1 MTHRL
6 DDAGRT
12 RRLITLLSFSCFG
25 CSFAFVSG
33 PPTETA
39 PSPRPDEQCTT
50 SVLYP
55 VLDSVGAAV
64 GALNIGIAADASPGK
79 VRWYGAEMDSG
90 TGVALGI
97 TQLALFGAGA
107 IYGFVQ
113 TSRCNAFLDERQQE
127 QPESATWTPALANQ
141 EAPPPDAAN
150 RAPPVEPNAPPPA
163 ARGAAPPVLPD
174 SASSARSPATGT
186 ARPATS
192 PGVPTAAFPD

>member
-1 MTHRL
+1 MMHRL
-6 DDAGRT
+6 DNARRT

-33 PPTETA
+33 PPSETA
-39 PSPRPDEQCTT
+39 PPPRPDEQCTT

-79 VRWYGAEMDSG
+79 VSWYGAEMESG

-127 QPESATWTPALANQ
+127 QPEGATWTPALANQ
-141 EAPPPDAAN
+141 AAPPPDAAN
-150 RAPPVEPNAPPPA
+150 RASLVEPTAPPVPAPA
-163 ARGAAPPVLPD
+163 AAPPALPD
-174 SASSARSPATGT
+174 SASSARPPATKT